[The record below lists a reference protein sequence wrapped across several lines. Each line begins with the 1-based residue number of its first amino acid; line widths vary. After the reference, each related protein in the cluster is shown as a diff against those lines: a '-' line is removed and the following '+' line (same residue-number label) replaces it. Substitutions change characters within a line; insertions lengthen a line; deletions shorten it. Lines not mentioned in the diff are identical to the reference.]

1 MKKVKLSLKQLESIV
16 SEEIR
21 RGKQPDVLIRE
32 LTKRGWSEAAARHF
46 VNNSRRMY
54 ATTHQ
59 ATVAHMNA
67 EAEIANTSDE
77 DKSTEH
83 TPSLSIMMW
92 IFALAGLVAV
102 VFHMLA

>member
-32 LTKRGWSEAAARHF
+32 LIKRGWSEAAARHF
-46 VNNSRRMY
+46 VDNTRR
-54 ATTHQ
+54 AHAITHQ
-59 ATVAHMNA
+59 AAVARINA
-67 EAEIANTSDE
+67 EAELDNTTEE
-77 DKSTEH
+77 DISTE
-83 TPSLSIMMW
+83 TTQSILLW

-102 VFHMLA
+102 VLHLVA